1 MQSLHQSASH
11 HPDLDKKGHLAV
23 FDDHPHHRQ
32 LSRSQA
38 SSAPGSSIVCHAS
51 SALTQMQSTLLNCT
65 LHKCTLHNSTIQ
77 QHRFTLSFCTY
88 SSLYCC
94 ISFVKCAVHRIELLI
109 ALYFGYFTQM
119 KSLVLQCI
127 ACTLSYN
134 VLVGK
139 LTNLRG
145 AFPFL
150 INLTSQPPLSE
161 FTPNDVCLVSC
172 HLTNRNGKCLGKLSF
187 YIVQSGIIQFL
198 TSL

>member
-1 MQSLHQSASH
+1 MIILII
-11 HPDLDKKGHLAV
+11 
-23 FDDHPHHRQ
+23 
-32 LSRSQA
+32 A
-38 SSAPGSSIVCHAS
+38 SSPDPRLPAPQALPL
-51 SALTQMQSTLLNCT
+51 SATLLPLSLKCNPHCST
-65 LHKCTLHNSTIQ
+65 AHCTLHNSTIQ

-88 SSLYCC
+88 SSIYCC
-94 ISFVKCAVHRIELLI
+94 ISFVKCAVQCMELLI

>member
-1 MQSLHQSASH
+1 MHCILGISL
-11 HPDLDKKGHLAV
+11 KCN
-23 FDDHPHHRQ
+23 PHCTLHK
-32 LSRSQA
+32 
-38 SSAPGSSIVCHAS
+38 
-51 SALTQMQSTLLNCT
+51 STLHNCT
-65 LHKCTLHNSTIQ
+65 LHTGHWKLHTANCTLHIAHCTLHNCTLHNIIIQ
-77 QHRFTLSFCTY
+77 QHRLTLSFCTY

-150 INLTSQPPLSE
+150 INLTSQPPLSK

-172 HLTNRNGKCLGKLSF
+172 HLTNRNGT
-187 YIVQSGIIQFL
+187 ISG
-198 TSL
+198 